1 MSKYQPEDDDVDEFL
16 YGSGK
21 EELATNNDR
30 TVGTDQSGSDAK
42 DAKCK
47 LNRTSFLSPVPR
59 WRSIKPKANKKTTR
73 NYTSYIKAAQP
84 TSKCVSSCTAY
95 V

>member
-30 TVGTDQSGSDAK
+30 TAGTDQSGNDAK

-47 LNRTSFLSPVPR
+47 LNRTSFMLPFHADD
-59 WRSIKPKANKKTTR
+59 RSSRKQTR
-73 NYTSYIKAAQP
+73 RRRGIIPAI
-84 TSKCVSSCTAY
+84 
-95 V
+95 

>member
-59 WRSIKPKANKKTTR
+59 
-73 NYTSYIKAAQP
+73 
-84 TSKCVSSCTAY
+84 
-95 V
+95 